1 MILMSSATNAHIIY
15 TSMAILIKLI
25 IYSELLS
32 GATQLS
38 YSCSILAPPHTHVCV
53 CVYKIINN
61 YIHFLSQ
68 INLTN
73 SFIPE
78 RLVPGLC

>member
-1 MILMSSATNAHIIY
+1 
-15 TSMAILIKLI
+15 MAILI
-25 IYSELLS
+25 IYNELLS

-53 CVYKIINN
+53 YKIINN

-73 SFIPE
+73 SSFIPD

>member
-1 MILMSSATNAHIIY
+1 
-15 TSMAILIKLI
+15 MAILI
-25 IYSELLS
+25 IYNELLS

-53 CVYKIINN
+53 YKIINN

-73 SFIPE
+73 SFIPD